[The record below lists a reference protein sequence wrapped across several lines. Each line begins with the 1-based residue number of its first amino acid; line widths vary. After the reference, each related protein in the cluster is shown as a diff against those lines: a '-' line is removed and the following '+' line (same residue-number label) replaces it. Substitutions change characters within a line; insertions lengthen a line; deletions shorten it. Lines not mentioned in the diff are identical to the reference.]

1 MFKLALSAG
10 HGKYTAGKR
19 CLKSIDP
26 KETREWTL
34 NDRIADKI
42 ETMLKDYEGYELLRV
57 NDTTGEVDTSLSK
70 RTTAANKF
78 GADFYLSI
86 HHNAGIKGGS
96 GGGIVAYVYKKASAE
111 SQDWQ
116 KKLYDSL
123 IQYTGLKGN
132 RSKSLGKANFHEVRV
147 PKAPA
152 VLLELGFMDSK
163 VDTPIILTEEYAD
176 KCAKACVEVIVTK
189 AGLKKKEIKETVS
202 TDKEPVSI
210 TVKEN
215 KILEWQEAAIKDGY
229 KFPKYGADGKWG
241 SQCIAVATNAIC
253 KKQLVG
259 YKNKNLTKIIQKAIG
274 LTGKN
279 VDGLFGNN
287 TRKKVIEYQ
296 KQNGLKADGIVGYN
310 TWRKIL
316 GV

>member
-26 KETREWTL
+26 KETREWIL

-70 RTTAANKF
+70 RTTAANNF

-86 HHNAGIKGGS
+86 HHNAGIKGGN
-96 GGGIVAYVYKKASAE
+96 GGGIVAYVYTKASAE
-111 SQDWQ
+111 SQEWQ
-116 KKLYDSL
+116 KELYNAL
-123 IQYTGLKGN
+123 IQHTGLNGN
-132 RSKSLGKANFHEVRV
+132 RSNPMPKANLHECRV

-176 KCAKACVEVIVTK
+176 KCAKACVEVIVNK
-189 AGLKKKEIKETVS
+189 GGLTKKKVEEPAPAK
-202 TDKEPVSI
+202 KEPVSI
-210 TVKEN
+210 TIKEN

-241 SQCIAVATNAIC
+241 SECIAVATSAIC
-253 KKQLVG
+253 KKQAIG
-259 YKNKNLTKIIQKAIG
+259 YKNKNLTKIIQKAVGVTVDGKFGKDTEKAVKKWQGLMG
-274 LTGKN
+274 LT
-279 VDGLFGNN
+279 
-287 TRKKVIEYQ
+287 
-296 KQNGLKADGIVGYN
+296 ADGIVGYN
-310 TWRKIL
+310 TWKRIL

>member
-1 MFKLALSAG
+1 MFKLALSSG
-10 HGKYTAGKR
+10 HGKYTSGKR

-26 KETREWTL
+26 IETREWTL

-70 RTTAANKF
+70 RTTAANNF

-96 GGGIVAYVYKKASAE
+96 GGGIVAYVYTKASAK
-111 SQDWQ
+111 SQEWQ
-116 KKLYDSL
+116 KELYNTL

-132 RSKSLGKANFHEVRV
+132 RSNPTPKANLHEVRET
-147 PKAPA
+147 KAPA

-176 KCAKACVEVIVTK
+176 KCAKACVEVIVNK
-189 AGLKKKEIKETVS
+189 GGLTKKKVEDPAPAK
-202 TDKEPVSI
+202 KEPVSI
-210 TVKEN
+210 TIKEN

-241 SQCIAVATNAIC
+241 SECIAVATEAIC
-253 KKQLVG
+253 KKQAIG
-259 YKNKNLTKIIQKAIG
+259 YKNKNLTKIIQKAVGVTVDGKFGNDTKKAVITWQKLMG
-274 LTGKN
+274 LT
-279 VDGLFGNN
+279 
-287 TRKKVIEYQ
+287 
-296 KQNGLKADGIVGYN
+296 ADGIVGYN
-310 TWRKIL
+310 TWKRIL